1 MISLAFGAKLNSL
14 FASCLVLDRLHD
26 EFVGCNQLWHHLLE
40 ADKRLIGMRDRS
52 PIEVRLVAIRRG
64 RNLAVL
70 VPS

>member
-26 EFVGCNQLWHHLLE
+26 ELVGCNQLRHHLLE

-70 VPS
+70 IPS